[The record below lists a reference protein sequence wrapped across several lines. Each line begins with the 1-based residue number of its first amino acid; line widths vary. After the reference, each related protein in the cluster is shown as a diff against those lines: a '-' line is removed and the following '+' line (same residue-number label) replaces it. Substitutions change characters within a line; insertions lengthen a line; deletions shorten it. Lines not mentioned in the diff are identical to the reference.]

1 MIYGLFFNLNE
12 KITVLVFRR
21 LILSLLFIVFFS
33 FNNID
38 AQEYWSKADKE
49 IMQFQNLKE
58 RKDWHYLTLDNEK
71 LRSSLFNKK
80 SLSSKSKKNYISI
93 LLPNEKGIAEDFL
106 LVPTS
111 VLSQKM
117 ANRFPGIKTYKGRS
131 KSRPNVKVRISYTPN
146 GINAWLR
153 FPDGKNRFIQ
163 PIDSINYLSYLRSDT
178 NKINSFV
185 CSTPIDQNWTGVIK
199 SERKGNSF
207 RTSDSYLKTFRL
219 AISTS
224 GGYTSFWGD
233 NDPSNGSNKEDAF
246 AAVVSTINRV
256 NEIFENELGIH
267 LELVSGLDLIYE
279 DSDNDPYTDDFGS
292 EVQETLDELIG
303 SQNYDIGH
311 LFAYSTASGGGN
323 AGSVGNVCIDNKKGS
338 AYSYHPFEG
347 SFNDPFLSDHFDID
361 YVAHEM
367 AHQFGAFHTYGYEN
381 EFEGVS
387 AEPGSGSTIM
397 GYAGITQS
405 DNVQRHSDPYFHY
418 HSLKNIN
425 DYVNSQTCHTT
436 SLNENEPP
444 SVNAGLDYIIPIGTP
459 YELKATAV
467 DPDNSILYY
476 CWEQLDSGEVGA
488 SNFGPNFHL
497 GSQARSLPPTLNS
510 IRTIPRMEAV
520 LEGKLT
526 ESNPT
531 IGSNWETVSN
541 IERTLTWGVTVRDYY
556 PADANG
562 YGKTT
567 SDVKILRVT
576 PEAGPFK
583 ILSQNEEG
591 IIWEGGSRQMVYWDV
606 ANTNQSPIDTKHV
619 SILISDD
626 LGQNFDKILV
636 ANTPNDGNEEITV
649 PTDVNSDKVRI
660 KIIPENSI
668 YFTVNTQNI
677 GIKQSPFTILFD
689 KYNVEICEESEMI
702 FQYSY
707 ETYLGFNEEV
717 NLSVG
722 NLPHGI
728 QAIFSS
734 SKLQQSSSSGNLR
747 ILGLE
752 NLPPQDLIIEVF
764 AQGSTI
770 SKTIKLELKLLNDNF
785 SEIKLLSPNMIEDN
799 ISRNV
804 TLTWEV
810 QNNATSYILEVAKD
824 INFSN
829 TELSIS
835 TSTNSFF
842 LDNLNFAEEY
852 FWRVKPSNICDSGV
866 FSEIKSFNTTLVNCK
881 NYYPDNLPRQ
891 INDSQGVLSGITR
904 VPINVFDQALIEDIN
919 LKISIDHSY
928 IEDISIYLIAPNQ
941 TRIKLSQNLGE
952 NLDDYINT
960 VFDQESSNP
969 IVFGLPPFTGSFSPI
984 ESLSQLYGNQMNGEW
999 IIQIEDNFEG
1009 TSGNLMDAELEI
1021 CYSGEIILDTDNDS
1035 IPDFKDN
1042 CPVIANNNQSDID
1055 GDGLGDLCDL
1065 NTPNNFKLT
1074 KSNPTCA
1081 LKNNGKITINSVAH
1095 FSYKVEINGPNG
1107 FFTQKIFNH
1116 LSGATVN
1123 NLAPGDYTICIT
1135 SDEEINFESCFNTIL
1150 ESPDPL
1156 NVLTELNY
1164 KNQSIIIDLSGSSN
1178 YKISLNNSRYNL
1190 NSGRHQLSLK
1200 KGLNRLEVSADH
1212 DCNGKFKKDIY
1223 LSVESTIY
1231 PNPAIKEVNLLVG
1244 GQASNF
1250 KISIFSVEGNLIE
1263 QYQGEKLPNDRKLS
1277 IPVDYLPPGVY
1288 FINIDSGDKT
1298 ETLKLLKR

>member
-1 MIYGLFFNLNE
+1 MLL
-12 KITVLVFRR
+12 
-21 LILSLLFIVFFS
+21 LLFIVLFL
-33 FNNID
+33 FNNIH
-38 AQEYWSKADKE
+38 AQEYWSKANKE
-49 IMQFQNLKE
+49 IMQFQNLQE
-58 RKDWHYLTLDNEK
+58 RKDWHYLTLDNDK
-71 LRSSLFNKK
+71 LRNSLFNKK
-80 SLSSKSKKNYISI
+80 NLPSKVNKNLISI
-93 LLPNEKGIAEDFL
+93 LLPNERGIAEDFL
-106 LVPTS
+106 LVPVS
-111 VLSQKM
+111 ILSPKI
-117 ANRFPGIKTYKGRS
+117 AEKFPSIKTYKGRS
-131 KSRPNVKVRISYTPN
+131 KSRPNVTVRISHTPK
-146 GINAWLR
+146 GINAWMR

-163 PIDSINYLSYLRSDT
+163 PIDNRNYLSYLRSD
-178 NKINSFV
+178 NNNINSFV
-185 CSTPIDQNWTGVIK
+185 CNTPLDQNWAGLTK
-199 SERKGNSF
+199 SKRKGNSF

-292 EVQETLDELIG
+292 EVQEILDELIG

-311 LFAYSTASGGGN
+311 LFAYSAVSGGGN

-387 AEPGSGSTIM
+387 SEPGSGSTIM
-397 GYAGITQS
+397 GYAGITGS

-425 DYVNSQTCHTT
+425 DYVKSQTCYST

-444 SVNAGLDYIIPIGTP
+444 SVNAGADYSIPIGTP

-476 CWEQLDSGEVGA
+476 CWEQLDSGQVGT

-497 GSQARSLPPTLNS
+497 GSQARSLPPSSNS

-526 ESNPT
+526 EINPT
-531 IGSNWETVSN
+531 IESNWETVSN

-556 PADANG
+556 PALGNG
-562 YGKTT
+562 NGKTT
-567 SDVKILRVT
+567 SDVRILKVT
-576 PEAGPFK
+576 PKAGPFK

-606 ANTNQSPIDTKHV
+606 ANTDLSPINTKYV
-619 SILISDD
+619 SILISED
-626 LGQNFDKILV
+626 LGQTFNKILV
-636 ANTPNDGNEEITV
+636 ANTPNDGKEEITV
-649 PTDVNSDKVRI
+649 PSDVNSDKVRI
-660 KIIPENSI
+660 KIIPENSN
-668 YFTVNTQNI
+668 YFAVNTQNI
-677 GIKQSPFTILFD
+677 EIQQSPFTLLFD
-689 KYNVEICEESEMI
+689 KYNVEICDESEVI
-702 FQYSY
+702 FEYSY

-717 NLSVG
+717 NLSLSA
-722 NLPHGI
+722 LPQGI

-734 SKLQQSSSSGNLR
+734 SKLQSSSLGNLR
-747 ILGLE
+747 VLGLE
-752 NLPPQDLIIEVF
+752 NLSSQDLILEVF
-764 AQGSTI
+764 AKGSTI
-770 SKTIKLELKLLNDNF
+770 SKTVKLELKALNDTF
-785 SEIKLLSPNMIEDN
+785 SSIKLLSPNMSENN

-829 TELSIS
+829 IELSIS
-835 TSTNSFF
+835 TTANSYLIEN
-842 LDNLNFAEEY
+842 LDFAEEY
-852 FWRVKPSNICDSGV
+852 FWRVKPLNICDAGG
-866 FSEIKSFNTTLVNCK
+866 FSEIRSFNTTLVNCK
-881 NYYPDNLPRQ
+881 NYYPYNLPRQ
-891 INDSQGVLSGITR
+891 INDSQDVLGGITR

-919 LKISIDHSY
+919 LKISIEHSF
-928 IEDISIYLIAPNQ
+928 IEDISIYLIAPDQ
-941 TRIKLSQNLGE
+941 TRIKLSQNLGG

-960 VFDQESSNP
+960 VFDQESLNP
-969 IVFGLPPFTGSFSPI
+969 IVFGLPPFTGSYSPI
-984 ESLSQLYGNQMNGEW
+984 ENLSQLYGKEMSGEW
-999 IIQIEDNFEG
+999 ILQIEDNFEG
-1009 TSGNLMDAELEI
+1009 TFGNLTDAELVI
-1021 CYSGEIILDTDNDS
+1021 CYSGQIILDTDNDS

-1042 CPVIANNNQSDID
+1042 CPTLANTNQSDID
-1055 GDGLGDLCDL
+1055 VDGLGDLCDL

-1081 LKNNGKITINSVAH
+1081 LKNNGIITVNGEAH

-1116 LSGATVN
+1116 LNGATVN
-1123 NLAPGDYTICIT
+1123 NLAPGNYSICIT

-1178 YKISLNNSRYNL
+1178 YKISLNNSQYDL
-1190 NSGRHQLSLK
+1190 NSGRHQLSLR
-1200 KGLNRLEVSADH
+1200 KGLNRLEVSTDH
-1212 DCNGKFKKDIY
+1212 DCNGKVERDIY
-1223 LSVESTIY
+1223 LSEESTIY
-1231 PNPAIKEVNLLVG
+1231 PNPAIKEVNVLVG
-1244 GQASNF
+1244 GQATNF

-1263 QYQGEKLPNDRKLS
+1263 QYQGEKLPNDRKLV
-1277 IPVDYLPPGVY
+1277 IPLDYFPPGVY